1 MTTSAV
7 ATSVPSQPGRPV
19 IVSYTDNSATVRWT
33 QVDGLTYK
41 LYAMVYGASTYTFVS
56 SDLGYVS
63 EGTVT
68 GLTQGTRYTIVV
80 EAHNSFGA
88 STKSPNLDTYTRLTA
103 VTGFTSTAQT
113 VSSITVGWT
122 KNSIATKYIVSY
134 RLVGNTSWTNM
145 ATLGDVATTT
155 INGLAEETSYEIKII
170 AYNALGANYYSAE
183 TMITQ

>member
-7 ATSVPSQPGRPV
+7 ATSVPNRPETPV
-19 IVSYTDNSATVRWT
+19 TVSYTDNSATVRWT

-41 LYAMVYGASTYTFVS
+41 LYANVYYTTTNVFES

-68 GLTQGTRYTIVV
+68 GLTQGARYTIVV
-80 EAHNSFGA
+80 EAYNSFGA
-88 STKSPNLDTYTRLTA
+88 STKSPYCNTYTRLTA

-122 KNSIATKYIVSY
+122 KNSIATNYIVSY
-134 RLVGNTSWTNM
+134 RLAGSTNWT
-145 ATLGDVATTT
+145 
-155 INGLAEETSYEIKII
+155 
-170 AYNALGANYYSAE
+170 
-183 TMITQ
+183 